1 MSGDLGSR
9 HDRLITAFGFRVLSH
24 NRALEAML
32 VASQAAGILAAI
44 VIARSVGPDGR
55 GVIVTLTVWGQIL
68 GWLAALSLDKAL
80 LVLTSGKDAVAS
92 PDEGMQA
99 IRLPVFVTS
108 VLAVVASFFLGL
120 HFFSSSWLVVALGAL
135 AVATAQSELLAAW
148 LLAVRGRWAYVSWR
162 LLQPTIYVALMVALA
177 YVLRDST
184 LSLRTIGMGV
194 AASASMVIPVVVAL
208 ILLSRRWSGRGRG
221 LRKLMRFAV
230 ATEVA
235 SILQYLNG
243 RLDLLALTFLVS
255 SAGLG
260 YYSVGAALGQVT
272 IVMASAGSLRGI
284 TGEAKSVDLVGIGG
298 AIVLALVVIVA
309 SPFLVPL
316 IFGASFMP
324 AVPIARILAAGGAV
338 NFALQGA
345 CGRLVG
351 RRRPWMAV
359 FSQGVGVA
367 VFAVGIAAFH
377 SLEGVAWSSVAS
389 FVVSLV
395 IAETALRATSQR
407 P

>member
-1 MSGDLGSR
+1 
-9 HDRLITAFGFRVLSH
+9 
-24 NRALEAML
+24 
-32 VASQAAGILAAI
+32 
-44 VIARSVGPDGR
+44 
-55 GVIVTLTVWGQIL
+55 
-68 GWLAALSLDKAL
+68 
-80 LVLTSGKDAVAS
+80 
-92 PDEGMQA
+92 
-99 IRLPVFVTS
+99 
-108 VLAVVASFFLGL
+108 
-120 HFFSSSWLVVALGAL
+120 
-135 AVATAQSELLAAW
+135 
-148 LLAVRGRWAYVSWR
+148 
-162 LLQPTIYVALMVALA
+162 
-177 YVLRDST
+177 
-184 LSLRTIGMGV
+184 
-194 AASASMVIPVVVAL
+194 
-208 ILLSRRWSGRGRG
+208 
-221 LRKLMRFAV
+221 
-230 ATEVA
+230 
-235 SILQYLNG
+235 
-243 RLDLLALTFLVS
+243 
-255 SAGLG
+255 
-260 YYSVGAALGQVT
+260 
-272 IVMASAGSLRGI
+272 MASAGSLRGI